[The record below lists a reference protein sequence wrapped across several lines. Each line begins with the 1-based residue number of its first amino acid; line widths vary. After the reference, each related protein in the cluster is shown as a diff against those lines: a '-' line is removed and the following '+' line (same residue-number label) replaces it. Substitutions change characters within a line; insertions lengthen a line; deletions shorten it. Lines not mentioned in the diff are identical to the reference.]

1 MTLRQK
7 QIALVE
13 RRQAA
18 VVANARQ
25 SMFLVLEDAVDQIV
39 TSYNQTGRYVAP
51 DLSGLDDKMLL
62 FYRKLI
68 RTAIVTSEQIKKM
81 QDKKARLN
89 TKPWGIPTQIRKVKD
104 VFEDTT
110 YWRRIVARSYAYSN
124 KLKKAYL
131 QKLKT
136 RFDQISPMIESGKLE
151 PRIVKQ
157 EMRKAFEATKSR
169 VETTFRTETT
179 NYYGRTQIAY
189 FKDDEDVIGFMFDS
203 VRDTSRTEIC
213 RSRHGLI
220 YRPDTKLLS
229 ENTPALHYNCRSQL
243 IPLANTA
250 ENRRMLADPS
260 RNPNTKKVVPL
271 PRGWRK

>member
-13 RRQAA
+13 RRQAI
-18 VVANARQ
+18 VVANASQ
-25 SMFLVLEDAVDQIV
+25 MIFMVLEDAVDQIV
-39 TSYNQTGRYVAP
+39 TSYNQTGKYVPP
-51 DLSGLDDKMLL
+51 DLSALDDKMIL
-62 FYRKLI
+62 FYRKVI
-68 RTAIVTSEQIKKM
+68 RSAIVTSEQIKKM

-89 TKPWGIPTQIRKVKD
+89 TKPWGIPTQVRKVKD

-110 YWRRIVARSYAYSN
+110 YWRKIVARSYGISDRLRKAYLG
-124 KLKKAYL
+124 KLKK
-131 QKLKT
+131 
-136 RFDQISPMIESGKLE
+136 RFTEIVPMLESGKLE

-157 EMRKAFEATKSR
+157 EMRKAFQATKAR

-179 NYYGRTQIAY
+179 NYYGRTQVAY
-189 FKDDEDVIGFMFDS
+189 FSEDEDVIGFMFDS
-203 VRDTSRTEIC
+203 VRDNSRTEIC

-220 YRPDTKLLS
+220 YKPGTKLLS

-243 IPLANTA
+243 IPLANTP
-250 ENRRMLADPS
+250 ENRKMVADPS
-260 RNPNTKKVVPL
+260 RNPSNKKVVPL